1 MVGLWLFI
9 QQGTAVSISSAYS
22 SRAEYWTDGVIHI
35 TGVTAVMVASFGLL
49 LATIAQPT
57 AILSLPILAY
67 CFGLIATFVF
77 SAAYN
82 MTIKPAP
89 RAILRKFDRAAIFV
103 MIAGTYSP
111 MGILGIGGQ
120 WGTYMVATSWT
131 IALAGVIGTLFF
143 YERIKRLSLFLYLGQ
158 SWLIIIAIKP
168 MYDALSLF
176 AFSMI
181 VVGGLTYTLGVIFYR
196 RDDWKFNRAIWH
208 VFVLGA
214 ATSHYLAI
222 LDIAKIA

>member
-1 MVGLWLFI
+1 M
-9 QQGTAVSISSAYS
+9 SITPVYA
-22 SRAEYWTDGVIHI
+22 SRAEYWTDGVVHI
-35 TGVTAVMVASFGLL
+35 AGVIISLAASLGLF
-49 LATIAQPT
+49 LAAITQPT
-57 AILSLPILAY
+57 AILTLPILAY

-89 RAILRKFDRAAIFV
+89 RAVLRKFDRAAIFI
-103 MIAGTYSP
+103 MIAGTYTP

-120 WGTYMVATSWT
+120 WGAHLVATSWA
-131 IALAGVIGTLFF
+131 IAIVGAVGTLFF
-143 YERIKRLSLFLYLGQ
+143 YDRIERLSLSLYLGQ

-168 MYDALSLF
+168 MYEALSLF

-181 VVGGLTYTLGVIFYR
+181 IVGGLTYTIGVIFYR
-196 RDDWKFNRAIWH
+196 RDDWRFNRAIWH

-222 LDIAKIA
+222 LDIAKIT